1 MKVADR
7 GWRKPKAGRCAHRT
21 PSLQPGRAA
30 APKEACEKMVR
41 RTQRSMTIS
50 EAHPYHGISEQGRES
65 LLRGGSA
72 EVRKQH
78 DEKCP
83 KCRAERKQSLER
95 SASHAAQETVRSHF
109 ARERSVQLTFT
120 KEGQRAV
127 SMVAKTEQILSGRYS
142 EMIDRNAA
150 KGFQVTV
157 SGAEQAQ
164 KPVNQ
169 QEQAQATGLGFGF

>member
-1 MKVADR
+1 
-7 GWRKPKAGRCAHRT
+7 
-21 PSLQPGRAA
+21 
-30 APKEACEKMVR
+30 
-41 RTQRSMTIS
+41 
-50 EAHPYHGISEQGRES
+50 
-65 LLRGGSA
+65 
-72 EVRKQH
+72 
-78 DEKCP
+78 
-83 KCRAERKQSLER
+83 LER